1 MNYIPIE
8 LFCFQVLYT
17 AFMVE
22 SIGIMTVKNS
32 VEMVSKL
39 VCSSEIAGVFKKVPG
54 MVVNTCN
61 PGTF

>member
-1 MNYIPIE
+1 
-8 LFCFQVLYT
+8 
-17 AFMVE
+17 
-22 SIGIMTVKNS
+22 MTVKNS

-39 VCSSEIAGVFKKVPG
+39 VCSSEIAGIFKKVPG